1 MLHPRPRLPCAFS
14 RLSGYVQDTIVPT
27 FHFQKSLPR
36 LPIPKLEDSLARY
49 LAALEPVVTRPQLAE
64 TERAVRAFM
73 RGVGP
78 DLQRALIARDVSHP
92 HTSYI
97 NQWWLDMYLTDRQPL
112 PGNFNPQVKL
122 KMDPVEAKNSQSQRA
137 TSLIASSVRVY
148 RTLRDGHLKPD
159 VFHTNSIVTTT
170 TPAFDYYCKLLPE
183 RVSFYGAAAL
193 GAYPLDMSQYKH
205 LFASTRV
212 PRKGRDVLQ
221 IAATASKH
229 VVVQRGTKFY
239 SFDVLTDS
247 GDAVSDEEILGNIE
261 AILAEPMATKSDET
275 PGVGLLT
282 TLNRDVWADARL
294 KLETTDGAN
303 KKSLEVIDSALF
315 MVCLEYKAPKT
326 AEEVSRTFL
335 LGDGSNRWFDK
346 SFQLIVAANGT
357 ASVNFEHAWGD
368 GIAVLRYINELYND
382 SVKSPVVKASR
393 QGQFRE
399 LSWNI
404 RGEMMTVL
412 KQAKMRYE
420 KWMLKL
426 LVACAETPV
435 TRAVGK
441 QYNIGTDG
449 LMQMTI
455 QLAHF
460 KLHQKFVAT
469 YESASTA
476 AFKHGRTE
484 TVRSCTNEAVNFVH
498 KMVDASCSDT
508 ERANALRAAVAK
520 HSELTKNAVMGQGF
534 DRHLFA
540 LRAMAE
546 LQGMDVPELYK
557 LPAHQT
563 LNKIILSTS
572 TLSSPALEGGSF
584 GPVNDECY
592 GIGYGIEKEGSAF
605 QLSGFRDDVSQLKE
619 LLVESIVDLERLLA
633 DTTPKK

>member
-1 MLHPRPRLPCAFS
+1 
-14 RLSGYVQDTIVPT
+14 
-27 FHFQKSLPR
+27 
-36 LPIPKLEDSLARY
+36 
-49 LAALEPVVTRPQLAE
+49 
-64 TERAVRAFM
+64 
-73 RGVGP
+73 
-78 DLQRALIARDVSHP
+78 
-92 HTSYI
+92 
-97 NQWWLDMYLTDRQPL
+97 
-112 PGNFNPQVKL
+112 
-122 KMDPVEAKNSQSQRA
+122 
-137 TSLIASSVRVY
+137 
-148 RTLRDGHLKPD
+148 
-159 VFHTNSIVTTT
+159 
-170 TPAFDYYCKLLPE
+170 
-183 RVSFYGAAAL
+183 
-193 GAYPLDMSQYKH
+193 
-205 LFASTRV
+205 
-212 PRKGRDVLQ
+212 
-221 IAATASKH
+221 
-229 VVVQRGTKFY
+229 
-239 SFDVLTDS
+239 
-247 GDAVSDEEILGNIE
+247 
-261 AILAEPMATKSDET
+261 
-275 PGVGLLT
+275 
-282 TLNRDVWADARL
+282 
-294 KLETTDGAN
+294 
-303 KKSLEVIDSALF
+303 
-315 MVCLEYKAPKT
+315 
-326 AEEVSRTFL
+326 
-335 LGDGSNRWFDK
+335 
-346 SFQLIVAANGT
+346 
-357 ASVNFEHAWGD
+357 
-368 GIAVLRYINELYND
+368 
-382 SVKSPVVKASR
+382 VKASR

-404 RGEMMTVL
+404 NGEMMNVL
-412 KQAKMRYE
+412 KQAKTTYE

-546 LQGMDVPELYK
+546 LERIDVPELYT

-563 LNKIILSTS
+563 MNKIILSTS

-605 QLSGFRDDVSQLKE
+605 QLSSYRDDVSQLKE